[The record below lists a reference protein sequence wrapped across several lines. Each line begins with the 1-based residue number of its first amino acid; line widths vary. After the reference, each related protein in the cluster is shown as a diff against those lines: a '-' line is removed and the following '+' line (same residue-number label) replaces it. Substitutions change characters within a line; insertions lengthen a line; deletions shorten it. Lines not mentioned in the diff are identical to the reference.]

1 MNTHPQ
7 DNRIRSTEPGQ
18 GLGRLTADVRRHWV
32 WIAIVTITILFV
44 LLCHLLYS
52 YRIECLDT
60 LPKETSLPTKRMPL
74 TDKAFVILGLA
85 LTVSTYISSVSRE
98 TIASLKSDLYARRDG
113 RRISRMFDKVQRFYL
128 LLISDLLV
136 WVLIAFPVSV
146 VIFYW
151 CWCLP
156 ATKPFFETLQNW
168 IVYGVLA
175 LTAWMALMHI
185 FQAWQHFEVASAAL
199 KTHREWSSA
208 PMQAYCIPFGPT
220 LLQSKHFIED
230 LSIIKGLL
238 TDEELAVYASL
249 ANRRVFMEVDPSHE
263 SVAWKVDIQKSDLQR
278 ATGVEMHRLDA
289 VLSSLT
295 RKGLVNCMEIDNGDA
310 VCFQFNRFDGCYD
323 MNLKN
328 CFDA

>member
-7 DNRIRSTEPGQ
+7 DNRIHSTEPAQ
-18 GLGRLTADVRRHWV
+18 GLGRLTAYARRHWV
-32 WIAIVTITILFV
+32 WIAIAIITILFII
-44 LLCHLLYS
+44 LYHFRYS

-60 LPKETSLPTKRMPL
+60 LPKETSLPTKRMQL

-85 LTVSTYISSVSRE
+85 LTVSTYISTVSRE

-113 RRISRMFDKVQRFYL
+113 RRISRMVDKVQRFYL

-175 LTAWMALMHI
+175 LTLWMAFMHI
-185 FQAWQHFEVASAAL
+185 IQAWQHFKVVLSSLEAVDKSKSAQL
-199 KTHREWSSA
+199 SEKGES
-208 PMQAYCIPFGPT
+208 FGT
-220 LLQSKHFIED
+220 GLLQSKYFLED
-230 LSIIKGLL
+230 LSLIKALL
-238 TDEELAVYASL
+238 TDEELAVYIYLANHL
-249 ANRRVFMEVDPSHE
+249 ANRHVIMQNDSRTLSAKWTVV
-263 SVAWKVDIQKSDLQR
+263 IQKSELPL
-278 ATGVEMHRLDA
+278 ATGLDMHRLNS
-289 VLSSLT
+289 LLNSLT
-295 RKGLVNCMEIDNGDA
+295 LKGLISRIKDDEKTLC
-310 VCFQFNRFDGCYD
+310 CQFNRFDGCYD
-323 MNLKN
+323 MDLRN
-328 CFDA
+328 

>member
-7 DNRIRSTEPGQ
+7 DNRIHSTEPAQ
-18 GLGRLTADVRRHWV
+18 GLGRLTAYARRHWV
-32 WIAIVTITILFV
+32 WIAIAIITILFII
-44 LLCHLLYS
+44 LYHFRYS

-60 LPKETSLPTKRMPL
+60 LPKETSLPTKRMQL

-85 LTVSTYISSVSRE
+85 LTVSTYISTVSRE

-113 RRISRMFDKVQRFYL
+113 RRISRMVDKVQRFYL

-156 ATKPFFETLQNW
+156 ATKPFYETLQNW
-168 IVYGVLA
+168 IVYGVLV

-185 FQAWQHFEVASAAL
+185 LQAWQHFEVASAAL
-199 KTHREWSSA
+199 KMHGEWNSA
-208 PMQAYCIPFGPT
+208 PMQAYIPFGPT
-220 LLQSKHFIED
+220 LLQSKYFIED

-238 TDEELAVYASL
+238 TDEELAIYASL
-249 ANRRVFMEVDPSHE
+249 ANRRVFMNVGPSHE
-263 SVAWKVDIQKSDLQR
+263 SVAWKVDIQKSDLQL
-278 ATGVEMHRLDA
+278 ATGVEMHRLDSL
-289 VLSSLT
+289 LSSLT
-295 RKGLVNCMEIDNGDA
+295 RKGLVNYIEIDNGDA
-310 VCFQFNRFDGCYD
+310 FCFQFNRFDGCYD
-323 MNLKN
+323 MNLMK
-328 CFDA
+328 CSDA